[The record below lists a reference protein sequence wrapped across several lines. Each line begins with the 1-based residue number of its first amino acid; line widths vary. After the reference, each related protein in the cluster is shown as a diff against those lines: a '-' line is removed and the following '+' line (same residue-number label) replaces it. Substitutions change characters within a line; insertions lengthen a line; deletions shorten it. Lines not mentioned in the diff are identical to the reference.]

1 MAGRTPNLVSADTA
15 TGSARAARR
24 NATSHRQ
31 NLPALRNTMN
41 SARGSVLLARLPPSD
56 PGQLRI
62 ARVAQLLAMTQYE
75 QALTGCRLP
84 IPSRLLQETR
94 LLRRLLA

>member
-1 MAGRTPNLVSADTA
+1 
-15 TGSARAARR
+15 
-24 NATSHRQ
+24 
-31 NLPALRNTMN
+31 
-41 SARGSVLLARLPPSD
+41 VLLARLPPSD